1 MRIRT
6 LTGPPLPAE
15 IAANTA
21 RLLALVE
28 LNIARPQSEPN
39 ATANDRSRH
48 ARHC

>member
-6 LTGPPLPAE
+6 LDGPPLPAE

-28 LNIARPQSEPN
+28 LNNAQPQPVRKSI
-39 ATANDRSRH
+39 TDSSR
-48 ARHC
+48 RVVERR

>member
-15 IAANTA
+15 IAADTA

-28 LNIARPQSEPN
+28 LNNARPQPEPN
-39 ATANDRSRH
+39 ATANDRGPR
-48 ARHC
+48 ARYS